1 MSGDTI
7 PEPMRRPVR
16 MLGVGAL
23 VAVVGVIAAGCGP
36 VVQTTPKPVATG
48 AERNPSLRLLGFHP
62 VTVRGEGFRGGQ
74 RLTLV
79 VSSRRTWSR
88 RVLVEPDGSFA
99 LSFRGIPLDRCEG
112 FRVRVDDSQGT
123 LARLTSPP
131 FACPPPSPSAT

>member
-1 MSGDTI
+1 M
-7 PEPMRRPVR
+7 
-16 MLGVGAL
+16 L

-131 FACPPPSPSAT
+131 FACPPPPPSAT